1 MTGNLKNLFFKHRE
15 YIYIILIAITF
26 MAYVLSYALL
36 SISTFLFV
44 LFFFSDTR
52 TSLKLKWY
60 KIKSNKMVLL
70 FVLYFVCQCIGLSY
84 SENIDYG
91 LKRVN
96 TVLPTLFLPAIMY
109 AEYLN
114 KNVFYNVL
122 RFLRFYVVLIFTI
135 FLIIHVFIDGRTLH
149 VFALYVLTD
158 KLGISQFYMVFIF
171 IIPLIS
177 TLNELI
183 NKKNLIVSILYLA
196 CLLFFVFLFSNKTSI
211 LMLLLIFSIK
221 IINHFKNRTRL
232 FKMSVFLVIPMLLAL
247 LVYNTTG
254 IKHKFDIMLKSTDF
268 NIEIIKTKNKV
279 TYTKNTLEH
288 RLLINYLS
296 IKEIVNNFPFGTG
309 TGDYQDVLNKNYEEI
324 HFKLGIKEKFNNH
337 NQYISEALKTG
348 VLGGIVFITLLFCL
362 FKSVGLRNQFYYIIL
377 LLFTIGCFFE
387 SYLDRQHGVIIFSF
401 MIPLFYVY
409 ENQIK
414 E

>member
-91 LKRVN
+91 LKRIN
-96 TVLPTLFLPAIMY
+96 TLLPILFLPAIIY
-109 AEYLN
+109 TEYLN
-114 KNVFYNVL
+114 KSVFRKL
-122 RFLRFYVVLIFTI
+122 LKFIRLYVIVVFTI
-135 FLIIHVFIDGRTLH
+135 FLSIHVFIDQLSLH
-149 VFALYVLTD
+149 VFALFVLTE

-171 IIPLIS
+171 VIPIIFSLD
-177 TLNELI
+177 ELI
-183 NKKNLIVSILYLA
+183 ARKNVILNIFYII

-211 LMLLLIFSIK
+211 LMLVLVFSIK
-221 IINHFKNRTRL
+221 LIDHFKNEKLL
-232 FKMSVFLVIPMLLAL
+232 FKLFIFFVTPMLLAL

-254 IKHKFDIMLKSTDF
+254 IKHKFNIMLKSTDF

-296 IKEIVNNFPFGTG
+296 LEEIINHFPFGTG
-309 TGDYQDVLNKNYEEI
+309 TGDYQDVLNNSYQEVY
-324 HFKLGIKEKFNNH
+324 FKLGIKEKFNNH

-348 VLGGIVFITLLFCL
+348 ILGFSIFIILLYCL
-362 FKSVGLRNQFYYIIL
+362 FKSVNLKNQYYFIIL
-377 LLFTIGCFFE
+377 LFFTIGCFFE

-409 ENQIK
+409 ENQIR